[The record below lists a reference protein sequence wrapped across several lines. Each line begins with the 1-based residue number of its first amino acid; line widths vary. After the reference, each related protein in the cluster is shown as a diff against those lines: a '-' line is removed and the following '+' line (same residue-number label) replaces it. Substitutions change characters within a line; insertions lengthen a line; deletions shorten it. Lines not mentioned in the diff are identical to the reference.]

1 MKMPKNNE
9 NRTILPEPTI
19 RRLPWYLSYVRM
31 LDNLHVEY
39 VSSTQISKE
48 LNVQS
53 SQIAKDLSFLN
64 VRGKTRIGYEVPH
77 LLKELEDFLG
87 FNKFHDAVV
96 IGTGSLG
103 TALMQDHGLVN
114 YGLNIVAGFDVRT
127 DVIGET
133 IGGLPVY
140 AIGQLNEW
148 QREHGVSIAI
158 ITVPVEKAQEV
169 ADLAI
174 ASGMT
179 ALWNFTPYRIKAPVD
194 VVIANTSIY
203 AHLAIIYNRMHM
215 TSIGA
220 EQDSMNSS
228 PSKQDKKEE

>member
-1 MKMPKNNE
+1 MNMANNNE
-9 NRTILPEPTI
+9 NRAILPEPTI

-64 VRGKTRIGYEVPH
+64 IRGKTRIGYEVSS
-77 LLKELEDFLG
+77 LVTELEDFLG
-87 FNKFHDAVV
+87 FNRHHNAVV

-103 TALMQDHGLVN
+103 TALMQDHGLEN
-114 YGLNIVAGFDVRT
+114 YGLNIVAGFDVR
-127 DVIGET
+127 DEVIGQN
-133 IGGLPVY
+133 IGGVPVY
-140 AIGQLNEW
+140 DINQLAEW
-148 QREHGVSIAI
+148 RRDHDVSIAI
-158 ITVPVEKAQEV
+158 LTVPVERAQQT

-179 ALWNFTPYRIKAPVD
+179 ALWNFTPIRIKASDNVI
-194 VVIANTSIY
+194 IANTSIY
-203 AHLAIIYNRMHM
+203 AHLAIIYNRMH
-215 TSIGA
+215 GND
-220 EQDSMNSS
+220 Q
-228 PSKQDKKEE
+228 K

>member
-1 MKMPKNNE
+1 MTRNNE

-64 VRGKTRIGYEVPH
+64 IRGKTRIGYEVRS
-77 LLKELEDFLG
+77 LVTELEDFLG
-87 FNKFHDAVV
+87 FNKHHDAVV

-103 TALMQDHGLVN
+103 TALMQDHGLEN
-114 YGLNIVAGFDVRT
+114 YGLNIVAGFDVRS
-127 DVIGET
+127 DVIGKE
-133 IGGLPVY
+133 IGGVPVY
-140 AIGQLNEW
+140 DISELASW
-148 QREHGVSIAI
+148 QREHKVSIAI
-158 ITVPVEKAQEV
+158 LTVPVDHAQE
-169 ADLAI
+169 AASLAI

-179 ALWNFTPYRIKAPVD
+179 ALWNFTPYRIKAPED
-194 VVIANTSIY
+194 VIIANTSIY
-203 AHLAIIYNRMHM
+203 AHLAIIYNRMH
-215 TSIGA
+215 GH
-220 EQDSMNSS
+220 E
-228 PSKQDKKEE
+228 

>member
-1 MKMPKNNE
+1 MNMAKNNE
-9 NRTILPEPTI
+9 NQTILPEPTI

-64 VRGKTRIGYEVPH
+64 IRGKTRIGYEVH
-77 LLKELEDFLG
+77 SLLEELEGFLG
-87 FNKFHDAVV
+87 FNRQHDAVV

-103 TALMQDHGLVN
+103 AALMQDRGLQN
-114 YGLNIVAGFDVRT
+114 YGLNIVAGFDVRSE
-127 DVIGET
+127 VIGKRV
-133 IGGLPVY
+133 GDLPVY
-140 AIGQLNEW
+140 DISELASW
-148 QREHGVSIAI
+148 QREHRVSIAI
-158 ITVPVEKAQEV
+158 LTVPVERAQET
-169 ADLAI
+169 AALAI

-179 ALWNFTPYRIKAPVD
+179 ALWNFTPYRIKAPAD

-203 AHLAIIYNRMHM
+203 AHLAIIYNRMHN
-215 TSIGA
+215 TA
-220 EQDSMNSS
+220 PDV
-228 PSKQDKKEE
+228 KQG

>member
-1 MKMPKNNE
+1 MAKNNE
-9 NRTILPEPTI
+9 NRIILPEPTI

-31 LDNLHVEY
+31 LDRMGVEY

-64 VRGKTRIGYEVPH
+64 IRGKTPIGYEVSSLVH
-77 LLKELEDFLG
+77 ELADFLG
-87 FNKFHDAVV
+87 FNQHHDAVV

-103 TALMQDHGLVN
+103 TALMQDHGLEH
-114 YGLNIVAGFDVRT
+114 YGLNIVAGFDVR
-127 DVIGET
+127 DEVIGKQL
-133 IGGLPVY
+133 GGVPVY
-140 AIGQLNEW
+140 DIAHLAVW

-158 ITVPVEKAQEV
+158 LTVPVERAQQT

-179 ALWNFTPYRIKAPVD
+179 ALWNFTPYRIKAPEH

-203 AHLAIIYNRMHM
+203 AHLAIIYNRMQGQ
-215 TSIGA
+215 TS
-220 EQDSMNSS
+220 
-228 PSKQDKKEE
+228 

>member
-1 MKMPKNNE
+1 MNKSKNTE
-9 NRTILPEPTI
+9 NKTILPEPTI

-31 LDNLHVEY
+31 LDHLHVEY

-64 VRGKTRIGYEVPH
+64 IKGKTRIGYEVH
-77 LLKELEDFLG
+77 SLVTELEDFLG
-87 FNKFHDAVV
+87 FNKQHAAVI

-103 TALMQDHGLVN
+103 TALMQDRGLEH
-114 YGLNIVAGFDVRT
+114 YGLNIVAGFDVRRE
-127 DVIGET
+127 VIGQRM
-133 IGGLPVY
+133 GGVPILGIEEL
-140 AIGQLNEW
+140 ASW

-158 ITVPVEKAQEV
+158 LTVPVEKAQET
-169 ADLAI
+169 ADLVI

-179 ALWNFTPYRIKAPVD
+179 AIWNFTPYRIKAPED

-203 AHLAIIYNRMHM
+203 AHLAIIYNRMHN
-215 TSIGA
+215 TPDLGV
-220 EQDSMNSS
+220 
-228 PSKQDKKEE
+228 KR

>member
-1 MKMPKNNE
+1 MTKNNE
-9 NRTILPEPTI
+9 NQTILPEPTI

-64 VRGKTRIGYEVPH
+64 IRGKTRIGYEVH
-77 LLKELEDFLG
+77 RLACGLEDFLG
-87 FNKFHDAVV
+87 FNHQHDAVV

-103 TALMQDHGLVN
+103 TALMQDRGLEH
-114 YGLNIVAGFDVRT
+114 YGLNIVAGFDVRSE
-127 DVIGET
+127 VIGQSV
-133 IGGLPVY
+133 GGVPVY
-140 AIGQLNEW
+140 AIDELAAW

-158 ITVPVEKAQEV
+158 LTVPVERAQET

-179 ALWNFTPYRIKAPVD
+179 ALWNFTPYRIRVPED

-203 AHLAIIYNRMHM
+203 AHLAIIYNRMGM
-215 TSIGA
+215 S
-220 EQDSMNSS
+220 
-228 PSKQDKKEE
+228 

>member
-1 MKMPKNNE
+1 MNKIND

-64 VRGKTRIGYEVPH
+64 IRGKTRIGYEVNS
-77 LLKELEDFLG
+77 LVSELEDFLG
-87 FNKFHDAVV
+87 FNRQHDAVV

-114 YGLNIVAGFDVRT
+114 YGLNIVAGFDVRSE
-127 DVIGET
+127 VIGQSV
-133 IGGLPVY
+133 GGVPVF
-140 AIGQLNEW
+140 AIAELAAW
-148 QREHGVSIAI
+148 QHEHGVSIAI
-158 ITVPVEKAQEV
+158 LTVPVERAQET

-179 ALWNFTPYRIKAPVD
+179 ALWNFTPYRIKAPED
-194 VVIANTSIY
+194 IVIANTSIY
-203 AHLAIIYNRMHM
+203 AHLAIIYNRMHQ
-215 TSIGA
+215 TSIDIDNHQG
-220 EQDSMNSS
+220 
-228 PSKQDKKEE
+228 

>member
-1 MKMPKNNE
+1 MAKTKNNE
-9 NRTILPEPTI
+9 NKAILPEPTI

-64 VRGKTRIGYEVPH
+64 IRGKTRIGYEVH
-77 LLKELEDFLG
+77 SLVTELEDFLG
-87 FNKFHDAVV
+87 FNRHHDAVV

-103 TALMQDHGLVN
+103 TALMQDHGLEH
-114 YGLNIVAGFDVRT
+114 YGLNIVAGFDVRQ
-127 DVIGET
+127 DVIGQRM
-133 IGGLPVY
+133 GGILVHDIKDL
-140 AIGQLNEW
+140 AAW

-158 ITVPVEKAQEV
+158 LTVPVERAQET
-169 ADLAI
+169 ADLVI

-179 ALWNFTPYRIKAPVD
+179 AIWNFTPYRIKAPDD

-203 AHLAIIYNRMHM
+203 AHLAIIYNRMHN
-215 TSIGA
+215 TSVGNNR
-220 EQDSMNSS
+220 Q
-228 PSKQDKKEE
+228 

>member
-1 MKMPKNNE
+1 MDMTKNNE
-9 NRTILPEPTI
+9 NRMILPEPTI

-31 LDNLHVEY
+31 LDNQHVEY

-64 VRGKTRIGYEVPH
+64 IRGKTRIGYEVKS
-77 LLKELEDFLG
+77 LLSELEDFLG
-87 FNKFHDAVV
+87 FNEHHDAVV

-114 YGLNIVAGFDVRT
+114 YGLNIVAGFDIRSE
-127 DVIGET
+127 VIGQR
-133 IGGLPVY
+133 IGGVPIY
-140 AIGQLNEW
+140 EIGQLAAW
-148 QREHGVSIAI
+148 QRDNGVSIAI
-158 ITVPVEKAQEV
+158 LTVPVERAQET

-179 ALWNFTPYRIKAPVD
+179 ALWNFTPIRIKAPED
-194 VVIANTSIY
+194 VVITNTSIY
-203 AHLAIIYNRMHM
+203 AHLAIIYNRMHN
-215 TSIGA
+215 T
-220 EQDSMNSS
+220 NSET
-228 PSKQDKKEE
+228 QQ

>member
-1 MKMPKNNE
+1 MTKTKNNIE
-9 NRTILPEPTI
+9 NKAILPEPTI

-64 VRGKTRIGYEVPH
+64 IRGKTRIGYEVRS
-77 LLKELEDFLG
+77 LVKELEDFLG
-87 FNKFHDAVV
+87 FNEHHDAVV

-103 TALMQDHGLVN
+103 TALMQDHGLEH
-114 YGLNIVAGFDVRT
+114 YGLNIVAGFDVRQE
-127 DVIGET
+127 VIGKT
-133 IGGLPVY
+133 MGGVPVLD
-140 AIGQLNEW
+140 INELAAW

-158 ITVPVEKAQEV
+158 LTVPVERAQET
-169 ADLAI
+169 ADLVI

-179 ALWNFTPYRIKAPVD
+179 AIWNFTPYRIKAPDD

-203 AHLAIIYNRMHM
+203 AHLAIIYNRMHN
-215 TSIGA
+215 TSVG
-220 EQDSMNSS
+220 NN
-228 PSKQDKKEE
+228 KR

>member
-1 MKMPKNNE
+1 MSKNKNNE
-9 NRTILPEPTI
+9 NQVILPEPTI

-64 VRGKTRIGYEVPH
+64 IRGKTRIGYEVRS
-77 LLKELEDFLG
+77 LVTELEDFLG
-87 FNKFHDAVV
+87 FNRHHDAVV

-103 TALMQDHGLVN
+103 TALMQDHGLEH
-114 YGLNIVAGFDVRT
+114 YGLNIVAGFDVRKE
-127 DVIGET
+127 VIGQRM
-133 IGGLPVY
+133 GGILVHDIKDLV
-140 AIGQLNEW
+140 AW

-158 ITVPVEKAQEV
+158 LTVPVERAQAT
-169 ADLAI
+169 ADLVI

-179 ALWNFTPYRIKAPVD
+179 AIWNFTPYRIKAPDD

-203 AHLAIIYNRMHM
+203 AHLAIIYNRMHN
-215 TSIGA
+215 TSVG
-220 EQDSMNSS
+220 NN
-228 PSKQDKKEE
+228 KK

>member
-1 MKMPKNNE
+1 MSMTRNNE

-64 VRGKTRIGYEVPH
+64 IRGKTRIGYEVSS
-77 LLKELEDFLG
+77 LVTELEDFLG
-87 FNKFHDAVV
+87 FNKHHDAVV

-103 TALMQDHGLVN
+103 TALMQDHGLEN

-127 DVIGET
+127 DVIGKE
-133 IGGLPVY
+133 IGGVPVY
-140 AIGQLNEW
+140 DISELASW
-148 QREHGVSIAI
+148 QREHKVSIAI
-158 ITVPVEKAQEV
+158 LTVPVDHAQE
-169 ADLAI
+169 AASLAI

-179 ALWNFTPYRIKAPVD
+179 ALWNFTPYRIKAPED
-194 VVIANTSIY
+194 VIIANTSIY
-203 AHLAIIYNRMHM
+203 AHLAIIYNRMH
-215 TSIGA
+215 GH
-220 EQDSMNSS
+220 E
-228 PSKQDKKEE
+228 

>member
-1 MKMPKNNE
+1 MKMAKNNE
-9 NRTILPEPTI
+9 NRAILPEPTI

-64 VRGKTRIGYEVPH
+64 IRGKTRIGYEVKS
-77 LLKELEDFLG
+77 LMSELEDFLG
-87 FNKFHDAVV
+87 FNRHHAAVV

-103 TALMQDHGLVN
+103 TALMQDHGLEH
-114 YGLNIVAGFDVRT
+114 YGLKIVAGFDVRSE
-127 DVIGET
+127 VIGKQL
-133 IGGLPVY
+133 GGLPVY
-140 AIGQLNEW
+140 DINELADW
-148 QREHGVSIAI
+148 QQEHHVSIAI
-158 ITVPVEKAQEV
+158 LTVPVERAQET
-169 ADLAI
+169 ADLVI

-179 ALWNFTPYRIKAPVD
+179 ALWNFTPYRIKAPED

-203 AHLAIIYNRMHM
+203 AHLAIIYNRMHN
-215 TSIGA
+215 TNG
-220 EQDSMNSS
+220 DT
-228 PSKQDKKEE
+228 KQG

>member
-1 MKMPKNNE
+1 MTKISE

-64 VRGKTRIGYEVPH
+64 IRGKTRIGYEVH
-77 LLKELEDFLG
+77 SLVSELENFLG
-87 FNKFHDAVV
+87 FNRHHNAVV

-103 TALMQDHGLVN
+103 TALMQDHGLEN
-114 YGLNIVAGFDVRT
+114 YGLNIVAGFDVRSE
-127 DVIGET
+127 VIGQCV
-133 IGGLPVY
+133 GGVPVY
-140 AIGQLNEW
+140 AIDELASW
-148 QREHGVSIAI
+148 QQEHGVSIAI
-158 ITVPVEKAQEV
+158 LTVPVERAQET

-174 ASGMT
+174 SSGMT
-179 ALWNFTPYRIKAPVD
+179 ALWNFTPYRIKAPED
-194 VVIANTSIY
+194 IVIANTSIY
-203 AHLAIIYNRMHM
+203 AHLAIIYNRMHQ
-215 TSIGA
+215 SNVDINNHQG
-220 EQDSMNSS
+220 
-228 PSKQDKKEE
+228 

>member
-1 MKMPKNNE
+1 MYMAKNE
-9 NRTILPEPTI
+9 NQIILPEPTI

-64 VRGKTRIGYEVPH
+64 IRGKTRIGYEVH
-77 LLKELEDFLG
+77 SLVEELEGFLG
-87 FNKFHDAVV
+87 FNRQHDAVV

-103 TALMQDHGLVN
+103 TALMQDRGLEN
-114 YGLNIVAGFDVRT
+114 YGLNIVAGFDVRSE
-127 DVIGET
+127 VIGHRV
-133 IGGLPVY
+133 GGLPVY
-140 AIGQLNEW
+140 DISELAAW
-148 QREHGVSIAI
+148 QREHRVSIAI
-158 ITVPVEKAQEV
+158 LTVPVERAQEAAV
-169 ADLAI
+169 LAI

-179 ALWNFTPYRIKAPVD
+179 ALWNFTPYRIKAPSH

-203 AHLAIIYNRMHM
+203 AHLAIIYNRMHN
-215 TSIGA
+215 TGP
-220 EQDSMNSS
+220 EV
-228 PSKQDKKEE
+228 KQD

>member
-1 MKMPKNNE
+1 MTKTKNNIE
-9 NRTILPEPTI
+9 NKAILPEPTI

-64 VRGKTRIGYEVPH
+64 IRGKTRIGYEVRS
-77 LLKELEDFLG
+77 LVKELEDFLG
-87 FNKFHDAVV
+87 FNEHHDAVV

-103 TALMQDHGLVN
+103 TALMQDHGLEH
-114 YGLNIVAGFDVRT
+114 YGLHIVAGFDVRQE
-127 DVIGET
+127 VIGKT
-133 IGGLPVY
+133 MDGVPVLD
-140 AIGQLNEW
+140 INELAAW

-158 ITVPVEKAQEV
+158 LTVPVERAQET
-169 ADLAI
+169 ADLVI

-179 ALWNFTPYRIKAPVD
+179 AIWNFTPYRIKAPDD

-203 AHLAIIYNRMHM
+203 AHLAIIYNRMHN
-215 TSIGA
+215 TSVG
-220 EQDSMNSS
+220 NN
-228 PSKQDKKEE
+228 KR